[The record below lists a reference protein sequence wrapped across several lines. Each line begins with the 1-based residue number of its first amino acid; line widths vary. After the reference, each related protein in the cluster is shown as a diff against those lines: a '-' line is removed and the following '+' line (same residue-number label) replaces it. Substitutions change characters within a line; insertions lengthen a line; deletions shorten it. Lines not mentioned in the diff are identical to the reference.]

1 PEHTLLDVASM
12 MCDHKVGSAIV
23 HTDEGYP
30 GIITER
36 DLLRAIA
43 RGADLSKARVEEFM
57 TSTPVTAS
65 RHWDVAN
72 AG

>member
-1 PEHTLLDVASM
+1 MEIGPLVNQPVVSVGPEHTLLDVASM
-12 MCDHKVGSAIV
+12 MCDQKVGSAIV

-57 TSTPVTAS
+57 T
-65 RHWDVAN
+65 
-72 AG
+72 